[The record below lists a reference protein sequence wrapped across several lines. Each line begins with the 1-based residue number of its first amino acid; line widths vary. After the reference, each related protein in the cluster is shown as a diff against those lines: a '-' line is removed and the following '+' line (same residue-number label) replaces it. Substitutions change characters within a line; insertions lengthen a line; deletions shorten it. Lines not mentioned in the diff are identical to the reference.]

1 MQARSRIEMMRMH
14 VALVGIHPPPGQC
27 GRGGVERVVETLRR
41 KLAEKVRVSLI
52 APYAPEQLHYSDE
65 YGEISY
71 IKRMPGPG
79 FLGYCT
85 LTSMAIQRE
94 IERLKPDVIH
104 VHDMAGFALMWPRR
118 GSRQAPMVFT
128 AHGVL
133 EKDVL
138 HDARSDL
145 PRRVTAPI
153 RSFFMGTVERMC
165 RKLYDEIIVIN
176 DYVLEAMPQIAAMHH
191 HSIVN
196 PIDQIF
202 FDAPPAPH
210 RIGPGVHLLQVG
222 VVNQRKSV
230 LSAIEL
236 THELILRGVGAHL
249 HVVGPVTDD
258 RYYGECIEAIS
269 QREIERAV
277 TFHGGASPHE
287 VAAWM
292 DRADLLVL
300 LSKQETSPMVVAEAH
315 CRGLPV
321 AVPRAFGFRSMVCEG
336 KDGIFLGEGSPAD
349 DAALVESFLSG
360 SIDRDAICKEARD
373 KYDLESIIGQTL
385 AVYRKAL
392 GRNPSDAL
400 ECAVTTG

>member
-1 MQARSRIEMMRMH
+1 MLMH

-52 APYAPEQLHYSDE
+52 VPDAPEELRYSDE
-65 YGEISY
+65 YGEITY
-71 IKRMPGPG
+71 IKRTWVPG
-79 FLGYCT
+79 FLSYCT
-85 LTSMAIQRE
+85 LVSMAIRRE

-104 VHDMAGFALMWPRR
+104 VHDMAGLALLWPRH
-118 GSRQAPMVFT
+118 GALQAPMVFT

-138 HDARSDL
+138 HAARRDL
-145 PRRVTAPI
+145 PRRVTAPL
-153 RSFFMGTVERMC
+153 RSLFMGTVERMC
-165 RKLYDEIIVIN
+165 REMYDEIIVIN
-176 DYVLEAMPQIAAMHH
+176 DYVLEAMPQIAAMRH

-196 PIDQIF
+196 PIDQVF
-202 FDAPPAPH
+202 FDTPPDRH
-210 RIGPGVHLLQVG
+210 REGPGFHLLQVG
-222 VVNQRKSV
+222 VVNPRKSV

-236 THELILRGVGAHL
+236 THELILRGAKAHL
-249 HVVGPVTDD
+249 DVVGSVTDS
-258 RYYGECIEAIS
+258 RYYGECIEAAS
-269 QREIERAV
+269 QRGIEAAI

-287 VAAWM
+287 VVAWM

-336 KDGIFLGEGSPAD
+336 KDGIFLGERSPAE

-360 SIDRDAICKEARD
+360 SFDRDAISRDARG

-392 GRNPSDAL
+392 GHNPSDAL
-400 ECAVTTG
+400 ECMVSAG